1 MKRKLILCFLAGGKI
16 DNQPKCF
23 IKTPNN
29 KTILEEEFE
38 IFNKIYYN
46 EYNIELENT
55 IILYPKNYEKVEFT
69 KLFEKTEINIEFLE
83 GGETL
88 QETINNV
95 IVFTENKKIED
106 NTFICF
112 ISTDTPLINY
122 ESVDDIIK
130 RFSLLDGDVFYPF
143 VSKEVYRVKF
153 GEKMAKNRTFIKLKK
168 DSFCGTGIVII
179 KKGILFN
186 LWGKIKKILENRK
199 NPYQIAKLLNLDPI
213 TIIKIMTGGYTVLE
227 LEKKINSIFQIKAQG
242 MLTNFANL
250 AFNID
255 NQQDIK
261 DYEEILKEKSKL

>member
-38 IFNKIYYN
+38 IFNRITYD
-46 EYNIELENT
+46 EYNIELENI
-55 IILYPKNYEKVEFT
+55 IILYPKNYEKLEFT
-69 KLFEKTEINIEFLE
+69 KLFEKNGISIDFLE

-95 IVFTENKKIED
+95 ILFIQNKEVED

-112 ISTDTPLINY
+112 ISTDTPLINH
-122 ESVDDIIK
+122 EAIDDIIK

-153 GEKMAKNRTFIKLKK
+153 GDKMAKNRTFIKLSK

-179 KKGILFN
+179 KKGILLN
-186 LWGKIKKILENRK
+186 IWEKIKKILENRK

-213 TIIKIMTGGYTVLE
+213 TILKIMTGRYTVLE
-227 LEKKINSIFQIKAQG
+227 LEDKINSMFKIKTQG

-261 DYEEILKEKSKL
+261 DYQEILKEKSKL